1 LDPQFKKPLII
12 ICILALLLCAYS
24 GFAQS
29 KDNKNKT
36 TSRPVP
42 QQPQLPPQ
50 LMPPH
55 PPDKMGQRYFDIDAK
70 RQIENIDGEDALP
83 RSREF
88 KRIDST
94 YYVGWMYEGVYK
106 FNHAADFLGFK
117 NAAIPLERTLGLIE
131 HDYSKALATRTD
143 NILTLYPIRIIL
155 PDYTMAAYYLLQCYN
170 NTDQVDKAYALLRR
184 VQKWKF
190 QMDFYMDTGTA
201 FIPALNTP
209 SSKTLLTPMSGLPT
223 GILIRG

>member
-94 YYVGWMYEGVYK
+94 YYVGWMKGYI
-106 FNHAADFLGFK
+106 NLTMPQIFL
-117 NAAIPLERTLGLIE
+117 
-131 HDYSKALATRTD
+131 ALRMQ
-143 NILTLYPIRIIL
+143 RS
-155 PDYTMAAYYLLQCYN
+155 LLS
-170 NTDQVDKAYALLRR
+170 VRWA
-184 VQKWKF
+184 
-190 QMDFYMDTGTA
+190 
-201 FIPALNTP
+201 
-209 SSKTLLTPMSGLPT
+209 
-223 GILIRG
+223 